1 MASSP
6 FSLAAEP
13 ISSLPPPPASIS
25 RLNRAK
31 QPIRSSEGQQPIT
44 PNRDGLKPISLS
56 TPAAALPRATGQQI
70 RPPIDT
76 PQQQHDHAPCANRSS
91 IVRFFHHRSSMAH
104 LHHRFDAHE
113 KQSASSIKPA
123 ATIHEHIINVHGGHA
138 VQQHAHEP
146 ITMPSAISSMR
157 PDHSQQRPHMMAHRS
172 AMPSFHHD
180 PQPATDVHD
189 L

>member
-1 MASSP
+1 
-6 FSLAAEP
+6 
-13 ISSLPPPPASIS
+13 
-25 RLNRAK
+25 
-31 QPIRSSEGQQPIT
+31 
-44 PNRDGLKPISLS
+44 
-56 TPAAALPRATGQQI
+56 
-70 RPPIDT
+70 
-76 PQQQHDHAPCANRSS
+76 
-91 IVRFFHHRSSMAH
+91 MAH

-123 ATIHEHIINVHGGHA
+123 ATIHDHIINVHGGHA
-138 VQQHAHEP
+138 VQQHAHES
-146 ITMPSAISSMR
+146 ITTPLAISSMR